1 MKATRICAALL
12 VILLTLGM
20 SGCLISPKEYA
31 VSGVV
36 TDKDTGLGVEGV
48 TITFSGGFTPVTT
61 DAEGR
66 WTKTGVRGIV
76 TVIPVATTNKFVPS
90 SRVATDNAS
99 DVGFEARPLV
109 ETVFWYCHQD
119 GDSHF
124 LGLSNPISPTAYWD
138 YEAEGVLTWVTPA
151 IGTETGTGGNARVYH
166 SLDGATTDSGFTF
179 TRRNDLLEAYS
190 TADADDIIIY
200 EIDGNGKHWWWVHVG
215 PYMSP
220 DYVDDELNEYVAPR
234 VSETICYALDVING
248 FPAEL
253 SAPPAGSSAAGT
265 SALSGASNNR

>member
-76 TVIPVATTNKFVPS
+76 TVIPVATTNKFVPVVTGCDRQCFRRGLRGTAPGGDGILVLS
-90 SRVATDNAS
+90 S
-99 DVGFEARPLV
+99 G
-109 ETVFWYCHQD
+109 
-119 GDSHF
+119 
-124 LGLSNPISPTAYWD
+124 
-138 YEAEGVLTWVTPA
+138 
-151 IGTETGTGGNARVYH
+151 
-166 SLDGATTDSGFTF
+166 
-179 TRRNDLLEAYS
+179 RR
-190 TADADDIIIY
+190 
-200 EIDGNGKHWWWVHVG
+200 
-215 PYMSP
+215 
-220 DYVDDELNEYVAPR
+220 
-234 VSETICYALDVING
+234 
-248 FPAEL
+248 
-253 SAPPAGSSAAGT
+253 
-265 SALSGASNNR
+265 